1 MIDNDSTKYATFQLL
16 FGAIFD
22 LDSSTHFI
30 SSSKRRIYETYCLY
44 RPKYFFLIENWIISS
59 FYTPNRAHLST
70 YQLAPSS
77 IHATHFST
85 LTGSCHV
92 TKIKPTP
99 TKTPTK
105 GHSRAETTDFH
116 EKNIFLRRPPRWWS
130 RVFRFFCWWRWRMSW
145 WMAADWRSS
154 K

>member
-1 MIDNDSTKYATFQLL
+1 M
-16 FGAIFD
+16 
-22 LDSSTHFI
+22 
-30 SSSKRRIYETYCLY
+30 
-44 RPKYFFLIENWIISS
+44 IENWIISS

-154 K
+154 KWSDGIAFRIVCRRYRWFQIFRVFVCYESSSRLRTVWVG